1 MMSADINLGGI
12 IMAARMRYKKIDQ
25 LLSRVL
31 IGDTAA
37 FILYLIFAALG
48 LSVLKFIIAIIALL
62 LSGLSLAYLYRI
74 GEFKKARSRWL
85 VLGFGC
91 ILICLLVS
99 LLLNYPSP
107 APINALSGGVG

>member
-1 MMSADINLGGI
+1 
-12 IMAARMRYKKIDQ
+12 MARRNRYKEMENLMTK
-25 LLSRVL
+25 VL
-31 IGDTAA
+31 IGDAA
-37 FILYLIFAALG
+37 VFVLYLIFAGIGVVAMKVITTILVIVA
-48 LSVLKFIIAIIALL
+48 SVACLALL
-62 LSGLSLAYLYRI
+62 YMT
-74 GEFKKARSRWL
+74 GEMKKARSRWL